1 MAGGYSPTLEAL
13 IEKFRSLP
21 GIGYKSAVRLAFHIL
36 NASEEYVKNFA
47 DCLLDAKEKIVTC
60 KICQSISDYEI
71 CSVCADDTRDRGL
84 ICVVE
89 NARDIMTFERVKE
102 YRGVY
107 HVLHGAISPMDGIGP
122 EHIKLKELLA
132 RVSGVNTDDMT
143 GDELDETEKPKIY
156 EIILAT
162 NSSVEGEATAMYIA
176 KIMQPFGVATTR
188 LAYGIPV
195 GGELEYA
202 DEVTLFKALEG
213 RRPYN

>member
-1 MAGGYSPTLEAL
+1 MAGYSPTLEAL

-21 GIGYKSAVRLAFHIL
+21 GIGFKSAVRLAFHVL
-36 NASEEYVKNFA
+36 NSSGEYVKDFA
-47 DCLLDAKEKIVTC
+47 DCLLEAKEKIITC
-60 KICQSISDYEI
+60 KICQSISDSEI
-71 CSVCADDTRDRGL
+71 CSICSDDSRDGGL

-122 EHIKLKELLA
+122 EHIKIKELLA
-132 RVSGVNTDDMT
+132 RVSGVNTDEEISEEM
-143 GDELDETEKPKIY
+143 PKIH

-162 NSSVEGEATAMYIA
+162 GSNVEGEATAMYIA
-176 KIMQPFGVATTR
+176 KIMQPFGIETTR

-213 RRPYN
+213 RRPYNQ

>member
-1 MAGGYSPTLEAL
+1 MPGYSPTLEAL
-13 IEKFRSLP
+13 IDKFRSLP
-21 GIGYKSAVRLAFHIL
+21 GIGFKSAVRLAFHVL
-36 NASEEYVKNFA
+36 NSSDEYVKDFA
-47 DCLLDAKEKIVTC
+47 DCLVTAKEKIITC
-60 KICQSISDYEI
+60 KICQSISDSEI
-71 CSVCADDTRDRGL
+71 CSVCSDDTRDHGL

-122 EHIKLKELLA
+122 EHIKVKDLLA
-132 RVSGVNTDDMT
+132 RVSGVNTD
-143 GDELDETEKPKIY
+143 EEAAKNPEKPKVY

-162 NSSVEGEATAMYIA
+162 NSNVEGEATAMYIA
-176 KIMQPFGVATTR
+176 KMVQPFGIATTR

-213 RRPYN
+213 RRPYS